1 VKYVINLGF
10 YYQVLCKKS
19 YSVGDGKSMERL
31 ALLKKGMLMNYQ
43 HHWIL
48 DNMPVTWCY
57 QVGHDASRVL

>member
-1 VKYVINLGF
+1 MFF
-10 YYQVLCKKS
+10 YDQVLCKKS

-57 QVGHDASRVL
+57 QVGNDVSMVLSLNDH